1 MSMVAPTSLSKAEEL
16 LEPEVAEVALQ
27 SLPKLLP
34 DAAQQQ
40 HAVRQIAD
48 DVAR

>member
-16 LEPEVAEVALQ
+16 LEPELAVQ